1 MEQILPV
8 IAVAALPVLLAIT
21 LHEAAHGFVA
31 GRLGDPTARMLGRLT
46 LNPVRHIDPVGTL
59 LVPAG
64 LLTLS
69 LLTAAPPFLFGW
81 AKPVPVNVNNLR
93 HPRRGMA
100 WVAVAGPAA
109 NLFMALFWALMMK
122 LALLL
127 QGGLDWVAV
136 PLFYMGIAGITVNVL
151 LMVLNLLPLPPLDG
165 GRVVAGFLPPRL
177 AAGYDR
183 IEPYGLFI
191 VLGLL
196 FTGVLGAVLF
206 PATGALVEGIRTLF
220 GLPAWRL

>member
-1 MEQILPV
+1 MDQILPV
-8 IAVAALPVLLAIT
+8 IAVAALPVLFAIT

-31 GRLGDPTARMLGRLT
+31 GKLGDPTARMLGRLT
-46 LNPVRHIDPVGTL
+46 LNPLRHIDPVGTL

-64 LLTLS
+64 LLVLAV
-69 LLTAAPPFLFGW
+69 LTAAPPFIFGW
-81 AKPVPVNVNNLR
+81 ARPVPVNVNNLR

-109 NLFMALFWALMMK
+109 NLLMALFWALVMK
-122 LALLL
+122 LALML
-127 QGGLDWVAV
+127 QGSLDWAAM
-136 PLFYMGIAGITVNVL
+136 PLLYMGIAGITVNIL

-183 IEPYGLFI
+183 IEPYGLII

-206 PATGALVEGIRTLF
+206 PLAGALTDAIRLLF
-220 GLPAWRL
+220 GLPAWRP